1 MPNTRDFLRTI
12 RPPYFDA
19 FYFIDD
25 PPESVSRIVPHQF
38 FKIVFFLEGD
48 VSYIIQDQRYDL
60 LPGDILIAPRFT
72 PYYSYSS
79 DRLPCRRLVIWF
91 TQELLLSIDP
101 SGKLKDFYE
110 KLDEEKVGA
119 RFRFTHNYQNEIFRQ
134 VFHLVSER
142 DYDKPFGDLVSTALT
157 SLVLMGI
164 YRAVNS
170 SGIEEVENEDTSK
183 LIKEVV
189 SYINENLQGDL
200 SLDMIAERFFVS
212 KFHLERIFKKQMSIT
227 VHNYIV
233 QRRLTLARQ
242 KIYDGGSPTK
252 IYKTCGFSNYTTFY
266 RAFQKMYGLTP
277 RQFSEQASAIMFYQG
292 SHSWNAWGSI
302 SEETEK
308 EIQKES

>member
-1 MPNTRDFLRTI
+1 MANTRDFLRTI

-25 PPESVSRIVPHQF
+25 LPESASRIVPHQF

-48 VSYIIQDQRYDL
+48 VYYIIQDQRYDL
-60 LPGDILIAPRFT
+60 IPGDILIAPRYT
-72 PYYSYSS
+72 PYYSYSPN
-79 DRLPCRRLVIWF
+79 RIPYRRLAIWF

-101 SGKLKDFYE
+101 SGKLKSFYE
-110 KLDEEKVGA
+110 RLDETKTGA
-119 RFRFTHNYQNEIFRQ
+119 RFRFAHSHQNEIFRL
-134 VFHLVSER
+134 VFQLASER
-142 DYDKPFGDLVSTALT
+142 DYDKPFGDLITTALA

-189 SYINENLQGDL
+189 DYINENLQGDL

-212 KFHLERIFKKQMSIT
+212 KYHLERIFKKQMSIT

-242 KIYDGGSPTK
+242 KLYDGASPTK
-252 IYKTCGFSNYTTFY
+252 IYKNCGFSNYTTFY
-266 RAFQKMYGLTP
+266 RAFQKMYGATP
-277 RQFSEQASAIMFYQG
+277 RQFSEQASAIIFYKG
-292 SHSWNAWGSI
+292 SHSWNAWGNI
-302 SEETEK
+302 SEENEGVP
-308 EIQKES
+308 KES